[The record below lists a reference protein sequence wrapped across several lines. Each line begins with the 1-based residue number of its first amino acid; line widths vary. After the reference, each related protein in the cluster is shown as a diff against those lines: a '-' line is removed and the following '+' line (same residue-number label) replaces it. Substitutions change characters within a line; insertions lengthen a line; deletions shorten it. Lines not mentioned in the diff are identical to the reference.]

1 MVHICNDSAEVDE
14 LKNKFF
20 WIRNSLTTGSNI
32 LFCLVIL
39 LLCSCNNSS
48 NTTISKNCEPTSFD
62 EMGPFYR
69 PNAPIRNKVGSGYFL
84 KGSVL
89 STNKCSP
96 LPKAKLEFWLVNS
109 KGEYDDA
116 HRATVIADSNGKYT
130 FESNRPTDYVGRLPH
145 IHMRITA
152 QGHEELITQHYPK
165 DGDVRADFDIVL
177 SPISQ

>member
-1 MVHICNDSAEVDE
+1 M
-14 LKNKFF
+14 KNKFF
-20 WIRNSLTTGSNI
+20 WPRNSPIIESTI
-32 LFCLVIL
+32 LFFLVIF

-48 NTTISKNCEPTSFD
+48 NTNISKDCEPTSFD
-62 EMGPFYR
+62 EIGPFYR

-89 STNKCSP
+89 STNKCAP
-96 LPKAKLEFWLVNS
+96 LAKAKLEFWLVNS

-116 HRATVIADSNGKYT
+116 HRATVIADSKGKYT
-130 FESNRPTDYVGRLPH
+130 FESNRPTNYVGRLPH

-165 DGDVRADFDIVL
+165 EGDVRVGLDIVL
-177 SPISQ
+177 SPVSKE

>member
-1 MVHICNDSAEVDE
+1 M
-14 LKNKFF
+14 KNKFF
-20 WIRNSLTTGSNI
+20 WLRNFPITGSNI
-32 LFCLVIL
+32 LFCLVIFI
-39 LLCSCNNSS
+39 LCSCNNSP
-48 NTTISKNCEPTSFD
+48 NTTISEKCEPTAFD
-62 EMGPFYR
+62 EIGPFYR
-69 PNAPIRNKVGSGYFL
+69 PNTPIRDKVGSGYFL

-89 STNKCSP
+89 SANKCAP

-165 DGDVRADFDIVL
+165 DGDVRVDFDIVL
-177 SPISQ
+177 SPVSK